1 MVSNSVGRNDPCPC
15 GSSRKYKKCCLDSG
29 SGVPNP
35 AKALNEELRE
45 ALEGMET
52 DSLEAMQAEAERFML
67 ERNAMPVDDFHGLT
81 PEQMQQMLYAPFD
94 SPALV
99 HFSEMVPDAV
109 ETPFARL
116 FLLLAEAIGE
126 KGVKPTAKGNLPRVL
141 TREVAMQFLGDE
153 GYAEATRFGG
163 INKEEDFNDLHVL
176 RLVAE
181 LAGLLR
187 KHKGRF
193 ILSRDCRSMLS
204 APGVQAVYPRLF
216 RTYVGRFNW
225 AYDDGYEELPFIQH
239 SFLFSLYLL
248 WRYGDEPRQIRFYEE
263 AYLRAFPVLLEEVED
278 RPYASAE
285 ETLARCY
292 SLRTFER
299 FAQRFGLAQ
308 VERRDK
314 ADILSRDI
322 TVRNSGLLGQ
332 LVSFA

>member
-1 MVSNSVGRNDPCPC
+1 MES
-15 GSSRKYKKCCLDSG
+15 
-29 SGVPNP
+29 NP
-35 AKALNEELRE
+35 AKDLNEELRQ
-45 ALEGMET
+45 ALEGLEDNSL
-52 DSLEAMQAEAERFML
+52 DSMQAEAERVMHQ
-67 ERNAMPVDDFHGLT
+67 RNTEPLDDFHGLT
-81 PEQMQQMLYAPFD
+81 PDQMQQVLYAPFD

-99 HFSEMVPDAV
+99 RFSEVVSGAV
-109 ETPFARL
+109 EAPFARL

-126 KGVKPTAKGNLPRVL
+126 KGVKPTAKGNLPRAL
-141 TREVAMQFLGDE
+141 TREVALQFLGEE
-153 GYAEATRFGG
+153 GYAAATRYGG
-163 INKEEDFNDLHVL
+163 INKEEDFNDLHVV

-204 APGVQAVYPRLF
+204 GPGIEAIYPRLF
-216 RTYVGRFNW
+216 RTYVERFNW

-248 WRYGDEPRQIRFYEE
+248 WRYGDEPRPISFYEE

-299 FAQRFGLAQ
+299 FAQRFGLAL

-314 ADILSRDI
+314 TDILSRDI

-332 LVSFA
+332 LVSFS